1 MDENAVSGNLGQIQ
15 KIRIRAME
23 RSIIIGVFCYNRAAK
38 LKTCIEAL
46 LKNPECASMDI
57 VFFSDGYKKEA
68 DKQGILEVR
77 AYIDSLKGFRN
88 VIKHYRDRNYSTG
101 PNFQEGLA
109 FLSQNYDE
117 FIVVEDDLVVAPNYI
132 KYLMDGLDFYRKDK
146 TVFCIT
152 AYVFPIKKE
161 KSYPYDTI
169 VYKRFCSYGWAGWA
183 DRFESVIWDKDELQH
198 MMDTS
203 PGFKK
208 RMNAEGYDLVRMLK
222 KQITGVISTWD
233 VQLQAHVAENR
244 LKVIYPV
251 LSKVSNIGFDE
262 ESTNTYGINYLVTPI
277 DKGVKRSFNYCRGDY
292 IVPALQAQIKKPYG
306 LKALVT
312 RKLINEFIR
321 VTNRVKKAG

>member
-1 MDENAVSGNLGQIQ
+1 
-15 KIRIRAME
+15 ME

-38 LKTCIEAL
+38 LQTCIEAL

-68 DKQGILEVR
+68 DKQGVLEVR
-77 AYIDSLKGFRN
+77 AYIDSLTGFRS
-88 VIKHYRDRNYSTG
+88 VIKHFRDRNFSTG
-101 PNFQEGLA
+101 PNFQTGLT
-109 FLSQNYDE
+109 FLSENYDE

-146 TVFCIT
+146 SVFCIT
-152 AYVFPIKKE
+152 AYVFPIKKD

-169 VYKRFCSYGWAGWA
+169 VYKRFCSYGWAGWG
-183 DRFESVIWDKDELQH
+183 DRFDTVIWDKDELQH

-222 KQITGVISTWD
+222 KQISGVISTWD

-262 ESTNTYGINYLVTPI
+262 ESTNTFGVNYLVTPI
-277 DKGVKRSFNYCRGDY
+277 DKGVKRTFTYCKGDY
-292 IVPALQAQIKKPYG
+292 IVPELQAQIKKPYG

-312 RKLINEFIR
+312 RKLINEFIK